1 MTDSHHTL
9 RRGPLGGIKDWTL
22 SLPRHKDLR
31 NVARFLSFY
40 LDANGNA
47 FPSMELIADE
57 CVMSW
62 RTVRK
67 LLAWLIDLG
76 FLADTGRR
84 VGPAQVRVLH
94 VVGYVPAEWQMRNAM
109 RLPVDNLSPA
119 PALERAAPAH
129 REQANRG
136 TSFNTDEAPKT
147 RPPLSLAAMRQAVA
161 ARVAQNVTQS
171 VAQPVAR
178 GWQAAHSGA
187 IGVMDALA
195 SLLPGGMARGVT

>member
-1 MTDSHHTL
+1 MTDSLANL

-109 RLPVDNLSPA
+109 RLTVDKLSPVPA
-119 PALERAAPAH
+119 PERAAPAAS
-129 REQANRG
+129 EQANRG
-136 TSFNTDEAPKT
+136 TSFNTGEVPEPKQPT
-147 RPPLSLAAMRQAVA
+147 AEQPPAKTPALSRVREFIARKKMEMAAMALQGARQA
-161 ARVAQNVTQS
+161 S
-171 VAQPVAR
+171 VCA
-178 GWQAAHSGA
+178 
-187 IGVMDALA
+187 MDAL
-195 SLLPGGMARGVT
+195 SGLLPGHAVPS

>member
-1 MTDSHHTL
+1 MKDSQL

-22 SLPRHKDLR
+22 ALPRHKDLR
-31 NVARFLSFY
+31 NVARFLCFY

-109 RLPVDNLSPA
+109 RLPVDKLSPA
-119 PALERAAPAH
+119 PAPERPAPAH
-129 REQANRG
+129 SEQANRG
-136 TSFNTDEAPKT
+136 TSFNTGEVPEPKQPTAEQPPAKTPAPSRVREFIARK
-147 RPPLSLAAMRQAVA
+147 RAELGMRAHGAAVSA
-161 ARVAQNVTQS
+161 
-171 VAQPVAR
+171 
-178 GWQAAHSGA
+178 
-187 IGVMDALA
+187 MDAL
-195 SLLPGGMARGVT
+195 SGLLPGHAVPS